1 MSDFLSLSLFQL
13 LSVLS
18 FLTSVIAVLR
28 LGPGSLH
35 RFSHKYEPQ
44 VSASSTEMGVGAD
57 KPASWSWSLTGL
69 PVSFSWSTLIGDEEP
84 GQDAEDDV
92 EKLSAGASQ
101 VVRMNWQLAKPRS
114 GQCALL
120 SLTRPCSLNM
130 VNHSTPNTT
139 LTSPSING
147 KAHHVPSCK
156 PFRDCLVPP
165 RVSQGS
171 VAQLTSS
178 STSFQSQR
186 KPFRIPRR
194 TPGMPRP
201 TPPSRLVGSAV

>member
-69 PVSFSWSTLIGDEEP
+69 PVSFSLSTLIGDEEP

-114 GQCALL
+114 APPIQ
-120 SLTRPCSLNM
+120 
-130 VNHSTPNTT
+130 
-139 LTSPSING
+139 PS
-147 KAHHVPSCK
+147 H
-156 PFRDCLVPP
+156 PP
-165 RVSQGS
+165 VSMAKLIMS
-171 VAQLTSS
+171 RH
-178 STSFQSQR
+178 SQR